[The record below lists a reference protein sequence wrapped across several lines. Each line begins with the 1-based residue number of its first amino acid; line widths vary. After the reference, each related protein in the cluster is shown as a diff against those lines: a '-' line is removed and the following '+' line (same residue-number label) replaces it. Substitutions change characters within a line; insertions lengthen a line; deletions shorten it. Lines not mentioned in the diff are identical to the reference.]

1 MADGSLLT
9 RDIKLPSGKMIK
21 AKVDP
26 SWSVQDAYDR
36 LKIAMPSEFPG
47 VKEAE
52 SAAKATPEQVRVSK
66 TPGASQIEKDA
77 ASSTPG
83 LDKILRGGA
92 LGYLSGLGFETGETD
107 PLKSIKGTASN
118 LNPIN
123 MAKGVVENA
132 KTQEKRMNEALE
144 KKQYGKSFGEAL
156 AATPI
161 IGPMVRGAITDTRSA
176 IKSRDPEQISE
187 AVGRIGGTAT
197 LLRSAKKAPGAAGDL
212 AGDAAQI
219 SKNRAARLMTRWVG
233 ATPTQLEKTPQIG
246 ASIAKIIKPAR
257 SFSKGAAQITENE
270 AKYNKVLNRMVSRAT
285 AAGKMVDGA
294 DAMRVVDEATTRLTP
309 AAPVN
314 AGTLKNIENIRKSLL
329 WKDGK
334 LPTKTSP
341 GVPRNL
347 NAMTPNEVVGI
358 RRALKTAAFEH
369 DTVAADVAK
378 RVYAALN
385 ESLFKAVPQARVI
398 GEAEGG
404 LIEGGKAAQARI
416 GQMMAG
422 KHPLAPSWHELFYG
436 SATGVA
442 AGTVIKTVLHSTF
455 GSAGTALAFPAFMAA
470 RTIARTTPAATTRA
484 WLYMRLA
491 DRLEAIQ
498 NLTKTPG
505 GPSASGAGIGRGPF
519 PGGGGAPQP
528 TGPQLSP
535 TGGPS
540 PSGGAGIGPGAPQG
554 SNLGLQPGS
563 SASPQPGLSSSTGPV
578 VSPPAASGQAPM
590 LQLGPQQSA
599 SQGAS
604 GTGATT
610 VEAPAQLSEG
620 TGLPAEQKLLTQG
633 QAISKETPSQTPS
646 TATGTQYAVVDTP
659 KGKLTVTYENGKFK
673 TGKIGQSTFRKV
685 ESLEKLSGVSEAEI
699 KTKLTSTAPEGVH
712 GAGELGTKQRAAER
726 KAKQRT
732 KETSE
737 TPGRRST
744 DPVEATARGTDVDP
758 TAFIEALDTGR
769 TIISQKFGKVGED
782 AIVDLYK
789 KAARN
794 KWSTEEM
801 YENMMDLIEVLQK
814 SSKQ

>member
-1 MADGSLLT
+1 MGSPVIIKP
-9 RDIKLPSGKMIK
+9 DIEIIPDDDSKKP
-21 AKVDP
+21 
-26 SWSVQDAYDR
+26 
-36 LKIAMPSEFPG
+36 
-47 VKEAE
+47 
-52 SAAKATPEQVRVSK
+52 TPEQIRVSK
-66 TPGASQIEKDA
+66 TPGASQIEKTA
-77 ASSTPG
+77 AGGKLDFTPG
-83 LDKILRGGA
+83 LDKLLRGGA
-92 LGYLSGLGFETGETD
+92 LGALSGMGFPTGTSGTENIKNLPGVHSILHPIEAVKKLGSQLGRTPTEQVNQ
-107 PLKSIKGTASN
+107 LKE
-118 LNPIN
+118 IN
-123 MAKGVVENA
+123 KNDLFS
-132 KTQEKRMNEALE
+132 Q
-144 KKQYGKSFGEAL
+144 
-156 AATPI
+156 
-161 IGPMVRGAITDTRSA
+161 TRSA

-197 LLRSAKKAPGAAGDL
+197 LLRGAAKSPGLAGDL

-257 SFSKGAAQITENE
+257 SFSKGAVQITENE

-285 AAGKMVDGA
+285 AAGKTVDGA

-314 AGTLKNIENIRKSLL
+314 AGTLKNIESIRKSLL

-334 LPTKTSP
+334 LPTRTSP

-347 NAMTPNEVVGI
+347 NAMSPSEVVGI

-404 LIEGGKAAQARI
+404 LIEAGKAAQARI
-416 GQMMAG
+416 GQMLAG

-442 AGTVIKTVLHSTF
+442 AGTILKTILHTTV
-455 GSAGTALAFPAFMAA
+455 GSAGAALAFPAFMAA

-505 GPSASGAGIGRGPF
+505 GPSASAAGIGQPGRGPS
-519 PGGGGAPQP
+519 PGTGGAPQP
-528 TGPQLSP
+528 TGPQLP
-535 TGGPS
+535 QAGGPTQPQS
-540 PSGGAGIGPGAPQG
+540 SGAVGALPQQPSSSLPAAPQP
-554 SNLGLQPGS
+554 SLA
-563 SASPQPGLSSSTGPV
+563 SAPAQGATVPPMDAPISQLAAPQPT
-578 VSPPAASGQAPM
+578 A
-590 LQLGPQQSA
+590 
-599 SQGAS
+599 
-604 GTGATT
+604 GTGVTT

-646 TATGTQYAVVDTP
+646 TATGIQYAVVDTP

-699 KTKLTSTAPEGVH
+699 KAKLTSTAPEGVH

-726 KAKQRT
+726 KAKERT
-732 KETSE
+732 KSAGET
-737 TPGRRST
+737 TGRRST
-744 DPVEATARGTDVDP
+744 DPVEATASGTDP

-814 SSKQ
+814 KQ

>member
-1 MADGSLLT
+1 MADGSLIT

-36 LKIAMPSEFPG
+36 LKVAMPSEFPG

-52 SAAKATPEQVRVSK
+52 SVAKATPEQVRVSK
-66 TPGASQIEKDA
+66 TPGASQIEKSA
-77 ASSTPG
+77 ATSTPG

-118 LNPIN
+118 INPIN
-123 MAKGVVENA
+123 MVKGVVENA

-156 AATPI
+156 AATPV
-161 IGPMVRGAITDTRSA
+161 IGPMVRGAVTDTRSA
-176 IKSRDPEQISE
+176 IKSKDPEQISE

-197 LLRSAKKAPGAAGDL
+197 LLRGAAKSPGLAGDV

-257 SFSKGAAQITENE
+257 SFSKGAVQITENE

-285 AAGKMVDGA
+285 AAGKTVDGA

-314 AGTLKNIENIRKSLL
+314 AGTLKNIESIRKSLL

-334 LPTKTSP
+334 LPTRTSP

-404 LIEGGKAAQARI
+404 LIEAGKAAQARI

-442 AGTVIKTVLHSTF
+442 AGTILKTILHTTV

-505 GPSASGAGIGRGPF
+505 GPLPSGAGIGQPGRGPS
-519 PGGGGAPQP
+519 PGAGGAPQP

-535 TGGPS
+535 TGGPTQPGRPGIAAPSSGQPPSAPPGTPQISGQSGTSLTS
-540 PSGGAGIGPGAPQG
+540 PLAEAPTSQLAAPQ
-554 SNLGLQPGS
+554 P
-563 SASPQPGLSSSTGPV
+563 TV
-578 VSPPAASGQAPM
+578 
-590 LQLGPQQSA
+590 
-599 SQGAS
+599 

-646 TATGTQYAVVDTP
+646 SSSTATGAQYAVVDTP

-685 ESLEKLSGVSEAEI
+685 ESLEKLSGVPEAEI
-699 KTKLTSTAPEGVH
+699 KAKLTSTAPEGVH
-712 GAGELGTKQRAAER
+712 GAGEAGVRAGAAER

-744 DPVEATARGTDVDP
+744 DPVEATAKGTDIDP

-814 SSKQ
+814 KQ